1 MNYRDYL
8 QQLIYKIINPL
19 IRGMIKI
26 GITPNFITTTGF
38 ILNVV
43 AAGMFVYAG
52 IYGGQNDLA
61 IIGWAG
67 GVEAISSFNTRGDVK
82 CRIVPDSKKDRG
94 TVTEI
99 YYRYSVSVFS
109 CFVIWPERTVPLK
122 RPPASQELLVMC
134 KMNNSQEGTFTC
146 PSGNS
151 FICTF

>member
-67 GVEAISSFNTRGDVK
+67 GVEAISSFNTVK
-82 CRIVPDSKKDRG
+82 KKRYEKD
-94 TVTEI
+94 I
-99 YYRYSVSVFS
+99 YLFDLL
-109 CFVIWPERTVPLK
+109 I
-122 RPPASQELLVMC
+122 RPAVQH
-134 KMNNSQEGTFTC
+134 
-146 PSGNS
+146 
-151 FICTF
+151 FIDCADQ